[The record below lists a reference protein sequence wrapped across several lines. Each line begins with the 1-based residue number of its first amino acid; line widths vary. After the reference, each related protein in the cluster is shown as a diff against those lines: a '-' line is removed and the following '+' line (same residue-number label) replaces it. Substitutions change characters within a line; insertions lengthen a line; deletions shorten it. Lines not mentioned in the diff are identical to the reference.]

1 MDRISGRSD
10 DMLIIRGVNV
20 FPSQLE
26 EEILK
31 FEHLAPHYQLE
42 VNRRGHLD
50 SLAVRVELKES
61 GAESRAALPDLP
73 PAAPPH
79 QVDGRDLHRY
89 HYRQLRQHSAL

>member
-1 MDRISGRSD
+1 MRRMDRISGRSD

-61 GAESRAALPDLP
+61 GLALSHEQRCGSIPRSEGKACRVFDLRK
-73 PAAPPH
+73 A
-79 QVDGRDLHRY
+79 VVSG
-89 HYRQLRQHSAL
+89 